1 MFVGDKDTYLN
12 FALVPLR
19 EPDQYGNTHMA
30 VQDLTEEERKS
41 DPNMK
46 GNIIGNAKVLEPRGG
61 ARTRPA
67 RPPAPPQAK
76 TTNEDDDDV
85 PF

>member
-19 EPDQYGNTHMA
+19 EADQYGNTHMA
-30 VQDLTEEERKS
+30 VQDLTESERKS

-46 GNIIGNAKVLEPRGG
+46 GNIIGNAKVLEPKGG
-61 ARTRPA
+61 TRAKPS
-67 RPPAPPQAK
+67 APPQVK
-76 TTNEDDDDV
+76 TTDEGDDDV